1 MAVKDVVEN
10 STFRIWEA
18 TSSRMC
24 RPTSAPPQLKAI
36 QKSRPHRMRVRL
48 SALNTYHDGHAATC
62 DGINCGAAYPT
73 STAPAS

>member
-1 MAVKDVVEN
+1 
-10 STFRIWEA
+10 
-18 TSSRMC
+18 
-24 RPTSAPPQLKAI
+24 
-36 QKSRPHRMRVRL
+36 MRVRL